1 MEDTYRSMKDITA
14 KRGISDK
21 TVYAWIKKGMFPK
34 GEKVGPKAVRW
45 KDSVVEEAFA
55 KMADAAKN

>member
-1 MEDTYRSMKDITA
+1 MKEITA

-21 TVYAWIKKGMFPK
+21 TVYSWIKKGLFPK

-55 KMADAAKN
+55 RMAGGNA

>member
-1 MEDTYRSMKDITA
+1 MSETYRSMKEITA
-14 KRGISDK
+14 KRGISEK
-21 TVYAWIKKGMFPK
+21 TVYAWIKKGIFPK

-55 KMADAAKN
+55 NMAGGNTQ